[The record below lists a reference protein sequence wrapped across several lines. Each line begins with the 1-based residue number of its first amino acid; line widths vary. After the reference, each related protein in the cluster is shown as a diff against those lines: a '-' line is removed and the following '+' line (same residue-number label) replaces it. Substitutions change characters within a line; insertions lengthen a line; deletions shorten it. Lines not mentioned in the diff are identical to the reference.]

1 MGAGDHVVDLLTGYQ
16 FTVNHGPTIT
26 EIDGTTIAPSSSIS
40 ISMGENTSQ
49 TVDVTIADIETN
61 ATELVLTASSSNVAL
76 LPASGITLAGS
87 GSARTVTF
95 QPLANKNSNKDG
107 SLSITLTVSGGIT
120 ADDFDHT
127 FVLTVTADNHAP
139 VVGGVVGTSL
149 AYTENETA
157 TVISGAIS
165 LSDDD
170 DTQLDEAKVSISNSS
185 LVSGDHGDN
194 GVLTLNGRASLGLY
208 QAVLRTVTY
217 HRA

>member
-1 MGAGDHVVDLLTGYQ
+1 LHLDLDSTLISKTWISTVVMAQGSAITLADTKLTVEVVDAGLTLPAGRTYGVQMSVNQARSKAAGSDLPLILDPFTNTAGDHVVDLLTGYQ

-95 QPLANKNSNKDG
+95 QPLANKNS
-107 SLSITLTVSGGIT
+107 
-120 ADDFDHT
+120 
-127 FVLTVTADNHAP
+127 
-139 VVGGVVGTSL
+139 
-149 AYTENETA
+149 
-157 TVISGAIS
+157 
-165 LSDDD
+165 
-170 DTQLDEAKVSISNSS
+170 
-185 LVSGDHGDN
+185 
-194 GVLTLNGRASLGLY
+194 
-208 QAVLRTVTY
+208 
-217 HRA
+217 